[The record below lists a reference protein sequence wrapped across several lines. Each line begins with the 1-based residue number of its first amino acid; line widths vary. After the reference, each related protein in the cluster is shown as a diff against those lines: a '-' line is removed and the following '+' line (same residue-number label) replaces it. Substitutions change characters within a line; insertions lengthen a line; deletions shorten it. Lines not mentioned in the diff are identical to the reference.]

1 MRKNLAYDFT
11 YCVSTLNIAG
21 IASSDDLVLWTEDV
35 KEITSWYPSL
45 EDSLKIKQ
53 LLGLIPDRWKSI
65 SYTTEGISTSSLE
78 NFLDYIVQK
87 FVESKMEV
95 FQYLKDAPHVGPLNS
110 MELESI
116 RQDLEDMAYL
126 YSLEVALLGF
136 YHFLPYNIKNI
147 LGDAETPDLE
157 WILSEL
163 DKEIKEIRIREQCQI
178 VQSFNSNAK
187 RTKRSKHSNRQKY
200 K

>member
-35 KEITSWYPSL
+35 KEIASWYPSL

-87 FVESKMEV
+87 FVE
-95 FQYLKDAPHVGPLNS
+95 
-110 MELESI
+110 
-116 RQDLEDMAYL
+116 
-126 YSLEVALLGF
+126 
-136 YHFLPYNIKNI
+136 
-147 LGDAETPDLE
+147 
-157 WILSEL
+157 
-163 DKEIKEIRIREQCQI
+163 
-178 VQSFNSNAK
+178 
-187 RTKRSKHSNRQKY
+187 
-200 K
+200 

>member
-35 KEITSWYPSL
+35 KEIASWYLSL

-95 FQYLKDAPHVGPLNS
+95 FRYLKDAPHVGPLSS

-116 RQDLEDMAYL
+116 RHDLEEMAYL
-126 YSLEVALLGF
+126 YSLEFALLGF
-136 YHFLPYNIKNI
+136 LPFFA
-147 LGDAETPDLE
+147 L
-157 WILSEL
+157 
-163 DKEIKEIRIREQCQI
+163 
-178 VQSFNSNAK
+178 
-187 RTKRSKHSNRQKY
+187 
-200 K
+200 